1 MTALSPMAKEI
12 LARYS
17 SSKAKA
23 LVELIDCAYE
33 IVEVWNVA
41 DSPYNKAWKA
51 AWLAKARELGAEPSW

>member
-1 MTALSPMAKEI
+1 MTNLSPMAKKI
-12 LARYS
+12 FDRYS

-23 LVELIDCAYE
+23 LVELIDGAYE
-33 IVEVWNVA
+33 IVEIMDVK